1 MTLPE
6 ILAVL
11 GVLALATICWFASYV
26 QSRRIL
32 EQWAQA
38 SGLALERRELHFL
51 GRGPFDW
58 VSRTQFLWA
67 VRVRSNEGRV
77 QDAWLRC
84 GHAVFGMFSRR
95 LDVKWVDAG
104 KSAFLDL

>member
-6 ILAVL
+6 IFAVL
-11 GVLALATICWFASYV
+11 GVLTLAAICWFASFV
-26 QSRRIL
+26 RSRRLL
-32 EQWAQA
+32 ENWA
-38 SGLALERRELHFL
+38 SEGGLNVERRELHFL

-58 VSRTQFLWA
+58 VSRTQFLHA
-67 VRVRSNEGRV
+67 VRLRDKEGRV
-77 QDAWLRC
+77 RDAWVKC

-104 KSAFLDL
+104 KSAFMDV